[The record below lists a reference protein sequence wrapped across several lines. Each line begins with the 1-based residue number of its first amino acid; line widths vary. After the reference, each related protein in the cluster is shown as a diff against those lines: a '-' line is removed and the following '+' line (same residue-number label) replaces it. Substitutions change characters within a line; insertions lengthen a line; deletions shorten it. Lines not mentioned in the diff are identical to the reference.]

1 MSKLDFLQAELDT
14 LDREGLLNRLRTV
27 ESAQGAWIQVDG
39 KRVLN
44 LCANNYL
51 GFADHPQLKAA
62 AQSAIQRFGVG
73 PGAVRTIVGTMSLHR
88 ELEQKLAAFKNVPA
102 TLSLQSGFNAN
113 LAVIAALMGESDV
126 IFSDALNHASI
137 IDGCRLSRAQ
147 VVRYQHCDPGALATA
162 LQRTPARRRLIITDG
177 VFSMDGEIAPLP
189 DLVQVAAPYE
199 AILMVDD
206 AHGEG
211 VLGKGGRGITDHFG
225 LHGQVDIEI
234 GTLSKAFGV
243 IGGYIAGEQVL
254 IDYLVQR
261 ARPFLFSS
269 ATTPA
274 DVAACMAAVDILQ
287 HSDEAVQTLWQNTHF
302 LQDQLRHLGFNLG
315 HTKTPITP
323 IMVGNAQCAKSF
335 SRELFKAG
343 VFAQA
348 ITFPT
353 VPHDTAR
360 LRLMVSATHSRADLE
375 FAVQK
380 LEQIGQACQVIG

>member
-1 MSKLDFLQAELDT
+1 MSKWDFLQVELNT
-14 LDREGLLNRLRTV
+14 LEDEGLLNRLRTV
-27 ESAQGAWIQVDG
+27 ESAQGAWIQVEG

-51 GFADHPQLKAA
+51 GFADHPRLKEA
-62 AQSAIQRFGVG
+62 AQTAIQQFGVG
-73 PGAVRTIVGTMSLHR
+73 PAAVRTIVGTMTLHR
-88 ELEQKLAAFKNVPA
+88 ELEERLADFKKVPA

-113 LAVIAALMGESDV
+113 LAVIAALVGESDV
-126 IFSDALNHASI
+126 IFSDELNHASI

-147 VVRYQHCDPGALATA
+147 VIRYRHCDPDDLAAALKH
-162 LQRTPARRRLIITDG
+162 TPARRRLVITDG

-189 DLVQVAAPYE
+189 ELVQVAAPYN

-211 VLGKGGRGITDHFG
+211 VLGSGGRGITDHFG

-243 IGGYIAGEQVL
+243 IGGYVAAPQVV
-254 IDYLVQR
+254 IDYVMQR
-261 ARPFLFSS
+261 GRPFLFSS

-274 DVAACMAAVDILQ
+274 DVAACIAALDILQ
-287 HSDEAVQTLWQNTHF
+287 SSSEVVQTLWENTRF
-302 LQDQLRHLGFNLG
+302 LQEQLRHMGFDLGR
-315 HTKTPITP
+315 TQTPITP
-323 IMVGNAQCAKSF
+323 IMVGDAARAKAF
-335 SRELFKAG
+335 SAELFKAG

-353 VPHDTAR
+353 VPPGTAR
-360 LRLMVSATHSRADLE
+360 LRLMLSACHSHSDLE
-375 FAVQK
+375 FAAQTLARIGK
-380 LEQIGQACQVIG
+380 LCRVVD